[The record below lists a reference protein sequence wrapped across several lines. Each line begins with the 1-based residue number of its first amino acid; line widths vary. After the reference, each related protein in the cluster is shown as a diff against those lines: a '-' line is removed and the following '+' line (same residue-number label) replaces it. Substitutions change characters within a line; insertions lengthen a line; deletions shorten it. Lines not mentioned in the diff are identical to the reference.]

1 MIKKA
6 SELVQKENIRI
17 RILIAGFPGIG
28 KTTVWL
34 SAPKPLH
41 IDTDYGVTRVN
52 PRHRTDT
59 IQPKNYQE
67 LLNDLKPENLKEYE
81 TLVFD
86 TGGALFDLMKP
97 YLIWQD
103 AKNGKKNGDLTL
115 QGYGAAGRE
124 FKRLMDIAYYQLRKH
139 VVIIFHAKEDKDGDN
154 TRLRILVEGKTKND
168 VWQPMDLGGFMEMQG
183 NERTIGFTNCERYF
197 AKGTHGIQ
205 GIRRI
210 KELEQQD
217 KNDFLTKLF
226 EEVQKNIEKETEAFE
241 KEREAYEALMAS
253 FDFEHTEINTLTE
266 QIINTEHILTSKAEL
281 RAKIRQK
288 AKKEGYVFDAE
299 TKKYVL
305 KTEKQE
311 TKQSESENNTAE
323 IPAEQNENKQTE
335 SKKEES
341 KQKEEPEQKTEP
353 NEEEKKDVSDNSKP
367 AQQLEISAGE

>member
-6 SELVQKENIRI
+6 SELVQKENIKI
-17 RILIAGFPGIG
+17 RMLIAGFPGIG
-28 KTTVWL
+28 KTTVGL

-41 IDTDYGVTRVN
+41 IDTDYGATRVN
-52 PRHRTDT
+52 PRHRADT
-59 IQPKNYQE
+59 IQPNSYQE
-67 LLNDLKPENLKEYE
+67 LLDDLKPENLKEYE

-97 YLIWQD
+97 YLIKQD
-103 AKNGKKNGDLTL
+103 AKNGKKNGDLSL

-139 VVIIFHAKEDKDGDN
+139 VVIIFHAKEEKDGEN

-205 GIRRI
+205 GIWRI
-210 KELEQQD
+210 KELQQQD
-217 KNDFLTKLF
+217 KNDFLTRLF
-226 EEVQKNIEKETEAFE
+226 EEVQKNIEKETEIFE

-253 FDFEHTEINTLTE
+253 FDFEHTEINTLMK
-266 QIINTEHILTSKAEL
+266 QIANTEHILTSKAEL
-281 RAKIRQK
+281 RAKFRQK

-299 TKKYVL
+299 TKKYIL
-305 KTEKQE
+305 IAEKNKQE
-311 TKQSESENNTAE
+311 TKESESENNMTE
-323 IPAEQNENKQTE
+323 TQTEQNNENKETE
-335 SKKEES
+335 IIKEEN
-341 KQKEEPEQKTEP
+341 KQKAEP
-353 NEEEKKDVSDNSKP
+353 NKEVKKDVSDNGEP
-367 AQQLEISAGE
+367 AEQLELSTRE

>member
-28 KTTVWL
+28 KTTVGL

-41 IDTDYGVTRVN
+41 IDTDFGATRVN
-52 PRHRTDT
+52 PKHRADT
-59 IQPKNYQE
+59 IQPNSYQE
-67 LLNDLKPENLKEYE
+67 LLDDLKPENLKEYE

-97 YLIWQD
+97 YLIQQD
-103 AKNGKKNGDLTL
+103 AKNGKRNGDLIL

-124 FKRLMDIAYYQLRKH
+124 FKRLMDKAYYELKKH
-139 VVIIFHAKEDKDGDN
+139 IVIIFHAKEEKDGEN
-154 TRLRILVEGKTKND
+154 TRLRILIEGKTKND

-210 KELEQQD
+210 KELQAEN

-226 EEVQKNIEKETEAFE
+226 EEVQKNIEKETEIFE
-241 KEREAYEALMAS
+241 KEKLAYEALMES
-253 FDFEHTEINTLTE
+253 FDFENTEINELME
-266 QIINTEHILTSKAEL
+266 QITNANHILTSKVEL
-281 RAKIRQK
+281 RAKFK
-288 AKKEGYVFDAE
+288 EKVKKEGYVYDSE
-299 TKKYVL
+299 TKRYKLPPEETEVKKEEESKKTEDNEEKSSQEKQEVKTSTLVVYDKEVKKYV
-305 KTEKQE
+305 
-311 TKQSESENNTAE
+311 
-323 IPAEQNENKQTE
+323 P
-335 SKKEES
+335 
-341 KQKEEPEQKTEP
+341 
-353 NEEEKKDVSDNSKP
+353 DNSEP
-367 AQQLEISAGE
+367 AQQLEVSAQ